1 MDGLIQGIVNREMR
15 FALFSNSASLGICSE
30 IRMIH
35 FLNNYL
41 RGEGDV
47 AYRAAI
53 GAHWHLP
60 VKKDEI
66 EAVVELLK
74 AALLPS
80 VRSEAI
86 DVLVLLGQIDKI
98 PADRM
103 AAWTDDN
110 LFKAE
115 PKLLRRKLAYLM
127 KTKSGRD
134 YLRGQMTSPAMSA
147 ETKDVV
153 KAVITKHVEATKKLK
168 RFDMISE
175 EEVAELEIAISG

>member
-1 MDGLIQGIVNREMR
+1 
-15 FALFSNSASLGICSE
+15 
-30 IRMIH
+30 
-35 FLNNYL
+35 
-41 RGEGDV
+41 
-47 AYRAAI
+47 
-53 GAHWHLP
+53 
-60 VKKDEI
+60 
-66 EAVVELLK
+66 VELLK

-103 AAWTDDN
+103 ATWADDN

-115 PKLLRRKLAYLM
+115 PKLHRRKLAYLM

-134 YLRGQMTSPAMSA
+134 YLRAQMTNPAMSA
-147 ETKDVV
+147 ETLEVV
-153 KAVITKHVEATKKLK
+153 KAVITKHVDATKKLK

-175 EEVAELEIAISG
+175 DEVSDLEAAINSQLIR